1 MYQGLQARESLVI
14 QYLWGL
20 KCAYACVGWGEGII
34 LGGGCVSGWTLRIRI
49 RLITKN
55 LASKLFK
62 CFKKN
67 HGRVR
72 DTWQWGEQQ
81 LYISLSLAATPLSD

>member
-62 CFKKN
+62 CFKKIMAEFVT
-67 HGRVR
+67 HGS
-72 DTWQWGEQQ
+72 GENSN
-81 LYISLSLAATPLSD
+81 YIFPSV